1 MENAMLVQESYL
13 ILRHASKKLHVTF
26 IVARNSTSAYF
37 CALIHVLIRY
47 FASGLD
53 KCTLVYPGHLPWVF
67 KLTSR
72 FTTFAAWNS
81 TSVYFFALKHVLI
94 RYLASGLDKCTLVY
108 AGHLPWVFKLTARF
122 TTFVLYSLLAI
133 VIKLNDTANWR
144 S

>member
-1 MENAMLVQESYL
+1 MGTDLILQPMKKNQFKIRVSKSPFQNKSCL
-13 ILRHASKKLHVTF
+13 ILRQASKKLHVTF

-72 FTTFAAWNS
+72 FTTFAA
-81 TSVYFFALKHVLI
+81 
-94 RYLASGLDKCTLVY
+94 
-108 AGHLPWVFKLTARF
+108 
-122 TTFVLYSLLAI
+122 
-133 VIKLNDTANWR
+133 
-144 S
+144 